1 MQHVMPSSSYSRHI
15 QLQTRRFIAVSAG
28 LLTAFVPVTAALAM
42 PTTVG
47 AAGEYTNASIADR
60 ALAYNGKWGGEACIS
75 SRKPGDSGGQCR
87 SFVNCIVWM
96 ASGGTQNLGGRDYFR
111 TFLAAGGQEI
121 RSLDQLQKGDIVQE
135 GHGRHTFII
144 VGRVAGSTFQVVDS
158 NHRWN
163 ERVSTYNRNVTLNY
177 SKRAFRM
184 GLIGPGSAISPA
196 SASIGSSSTTYSSTR
211 TATKAKVKVG
221 GTAITAAPATPKPIV
236 GNLESIEATEDG
248 AIIRGWAIDGDVT
261 RPVNTRIYANET
273 GEKPEDGTSMVVK
286 ADISRMDIVAKQP
299 GYGASHGLRTFMPLP
314 VGSHTVCMYG
324 LNASGTP
331 GENTKLGCQAVI
343 IEE

>member
-1 MQHVMPSSSYSRHI
+1 MQSVRR
-15 QLQTRRFIAVSAG
+15 QTRHLIAVSAG
-28 LLTAFVPVTAALAM
+28 LLTALLPVTAALAM

-60 ALAYNGKWGGEACIS
+60 ALSYNGRWGGEACIA

-96 ASGGTQNLGGRDYFR
+96 ASGGTQNVGGRDYFR

-121 RSLDQLQKGDIVQE
+121 RSIDQLQKGDIVQE
-135 GHGRHTFII
+135 GQGKHTFII
-144 VGRVAGSTFQVVDS
+144 VARVSGATFQVVDS

-184 GLIGPGSAISPA
+184 GLIGPGGTTVTPVSAMNRSGY
-196 SASIGSSSTTYSSTR
+196 GSR
-211 TATKAKVKVG
+211 T
-221 GTAITAAPATPKPIV
+221 TAAVAAAPVTPKPIV
-236 GNLESIEATEDG
+236 GELESVEATKDG
-248 AIIRGWAIDGDVT
+248 VIIRGWALDGDVT
-261 RPVNTRIYANET
+261 RPINTRIYANET
-273 GEKPEDGTSMVVK
+273 GEKPEDGTSLMAK
-286 ADISRMDIVAKQP
+286 ADASRMDIVAKQP

-314 VGSHTVCMYG
+314 AGSHTICLYG
-324 LNASGTP
+324 VNVSGTP
-331 GENTKLGCQAVI
+331 GENTKLGCQAFVV
-343 IEE
+343 E